1 MYMNFWYPAVLA
13 DKLEE
18 KPLKL
23 TMLGQD
29 FVVFRDSQGQA
40 RCLANTCVHRG
51 GSLSGG
57 KVKGDCIQCPYH
69 GWQFDGEGKCQKI
82 PSLGKDAKIPARARA
97 DAYPVIEKYGI
108 VFAFLGDLPEGERPP
123 LMEIP
128 EFDSEGWRATWMEY
142 DIGYNFER
150 SVENGLDPAHNE
162 FVHPTHGFSGEND
175 DYQVKITRWVG
186 DPNWGPGFFAQFNS
200 PESKDKDFAKMKQAS
215 STREAGTG
223 AIGANQI
230 WTYIR
235 FGPGK
240 AMHQY
245 MYECPI
251 DEHNT
256 RIFLVNLRSTFLE
269 AEMDEKVNQMNWN
282 IASQDITVLRALEPA
297 LTPSTNTKEF
307 MVPADEPI
315 LRYRE
320 KLKEWEALGWRIDME
335 TIRRHEKRVAYA
347 IPSPARRQAKGWILD
362 AVPVYPAMAEPAC
375 AHVAGE

>member
-1 MYMNFWYPAVLA
+1 MSEN
-13 DKLEE
+13 
-18 KPLKL
+18 PL
-23 TMLGQD
+23 
-29 FVVFRDSQGQA
+29 
-40 RCLANTCVHRG
+40 
-51 GSLSGG
+51 
-57 KVKGDCIQCPYH
+57 
-69 GWQFDGEGKCQKI
+69 
-82 PSLGKDAKIPARARA
+82 LGKDAKIPARARA

-108 VFAFLGDLPEGERPP
+108 VFAFLGDLPEAERPP

-142 DIGYNFER
+142 DIDYNFER

-175 DYQVKITRWVG
+175 NYQVNITRWVG

-251 DEHNT
+251 DEHHT
-256 RIFLVNLRSTFLE
+256 RVFLVNLRSTLLD

-282 IASQDITVLRALEPA
+282 VASQDITVLRALEP
-297 LTPSTNTKEF
+297 P
-307 MVPADEPI
+307 
-315 LRYRE
+315 
-320 KLKEWEALGWRIDME
+320 
-335 TIRRHEKRVAYA
+335 
-347 IPSPARRQAKGWILD
+347 
-362 AVPVYPAMAEPAC
+362 
-375 AHVAGE
+375 